1 MTEGIRGRG
10 DVFMMAPPHY
20 PLQQTRLERLL
31 EINRTLASTLEQ
43 ALLLRN
49 IINAARELIGAEAAS
64 IMLADT
70 QSGELRFEAA
80 TNMESSQMAGLVVPI
95 NGSIAGWIF
104 THREPVIVPDTS
116 IDTRWHRKVDDK
128 TAFVTRSILGVPLV
142 HRDKAI
148 GVVQCLN
155 KVDGTF
161 DADDTVTLQAL
172 ADQAA
177 IAIVNARLFQQS
189 DLISELVHELR
200 TPLGAILATTHLL
213 LRNLP
218 EEKRVELIKTIQRE
232 TERLSTLTTEF
243 LDISRLESGRIQFKR
258 EPFALPELL
267 AECLEVVRHQA
278 QARGLGLELKLA
290 PDVSLVVTDR
300 GKIKQVVLNLLT
312 NAVKYNRDDGR
323 ITLAAQSTAD
333 GYFRINVKDTGRGI
347 PPEAMKNMFQKFYRV
362 PEAEGTATGTGLGL
376 SLARKIVE
384 LLGGEMGVESTYGV
398 GSTFWFTLP
407 AGGE

>member
-1 MTEGIRGRG
+1 
-10 DVFMMAPPHY
+10 MMAPPHF

-95 NGSIAGWIF
+95 NGSIAGWIY
-104 THREPVIVPDTS
+104 THREPIIVPDTS
-116 IDTRWHRKVDDK
+116 VDTRWHRKVDAK
-128 TAFVTRSILGVPLV
+128 TAFVTRSILGVPLI
-142 HRDKAI
+142 HRDKTI

-161 DADDTVTLQAL
+161 DDEDTATLQAL

-189 DLISELVHELR
+189 DQISELVHELR

-213 LRNLP
+213 MRNIT

-267 AECLEVVRHQA
+267 AESLEVVRHQA
-278 QARGLGLELKLA
+278 QARALGLELRLA

-300 GKIKQVVLNLLT
+300 AKIKQVVLNLLT
-312 NAVKYNRDDGR
+312 NAVKYNRDEGR
-323 ITLAAQSTAD
+323 ITLAAQCTPD
-333 GYFRINVKDTGRGI
+333 GQYRISVTDTGRGI
-347 PPEAMKNMFQKFYRV
+347 PPEALKNMFQKFYRV
-362 PEAEGTATGTGLGL
+362 PESENTATGTGLGL
-376 SLARKIVE
+376 SLAKKIVE

>member
-1 MTEGIRGRG
+1 
-10 DVFMMAPPHY
+10 MMAPPHY

-116 IDTRWHRKVDDK
+116 IDTRWHRKVDAK

-161 DADDTVTLQAL
+161 DADDTITLQAL

-323 ITLAAQSTAD
+323 ITLAAQTTAD
-333 GYFRINVKDTGRGI
+333 GYFRVSVTDTGRGI

-376 SLARKIVE
+376 SLAKKIVE
-384 LLGGEMGVESTYGV
+384 LLGGEMGIESTYGV

>member
-1 MTEGIRGRG
+1 
-10 DVFMMAPPHY
+10 MMAPTYY
-20 PLQQTRLERLL
+20 PVQQTRLERLL

-95 NGSIAGWIF
+95 SGSIAGWIF

-116 IDTRWHRKVDDK
+116 IDTRWHRKVDAK
-128 TAFVTRSILGVPLV
+128 TAFVTRSILGVPLI

-161 DADDTVTLQAL
+161 DDEDTATLKAL

-189 DLISELVHELR
+189 DQISELVHELR

-213 LRNLP
+213 MRNIT

-267 AECLEVVRHQA
+267 AESLEVVRHQA
-278 QARGLGLELKLA
+278 QARALGLELRLA

-300 GKIKQVVLNLLT
+300 AKIKQVVLNLLT
-312 NAVKYNRDDGR
+312 NAVKYNRDEGR
-323 ITLAAQSTAD
+323 ITLAAQCAPD
-333 GYFRINVKDTGRGI
+333 GLYRISVTDTGRGI
-347 PPEAMKNMFQKFYRV
+347 PPEALKNMFQKFYRV
-362 PEAEGTATGTGLGL
+362 PEAENTASGTGLGL
-376 SLARKIVE
+376 SLAKKIVE

>member
-1 MTEGIRGRG
+1 
-10 DVFMMAPPHY
+10 MMAPPHY

-49 IINAARELIGAEAAS
+49 IINAARELIGADAAS

-95 NGSIAGWIF
+95 NGSIAGWIY

-333 GYFRINVKDTGRGI
+333 GFFRINVTDTGRGI

>member
-1 MTEGIRGRG
+1 
-10 DVFMMAPPHY
+10 MMAPPHH

-49 IINAARELIGAEAAS
+49 IINAARELIGADAAS

-104 THREPVIVPDTS
+104 THREPVIVPDTT

-128 TAFVTRSILGVPLV
+128 TAFVTRSILGVPLI
-142 HRDKAI
+142 HRNKAI

-155 KVDGTF
+155 KADGTF
-161 DADDTVTLQAL
+161 DGDDTVTLQAL

-213 LRNLP
+213 QRNIP

-278 QARGLGLELKLA
+278 QARGLGLELRLA

-300 GKIKQVVLNLLT
+300 SKIKQVVLNLLT

-323 ITLAAQSTAD
+323 ITLAAQTTPE
-333 GYFRINVKDTGRGI
+333 GLFRVSVTDTGRGI
-347 PPEAMKNMFQKFYRV
+347 PADAIKNLFQKFYRV
-362 PEAEGTATGTGLGL
+362 PEAEGTASGTGLGL
-376 SLARKIVE
+376 SLAQKIVE
-384 LLGGEMGVESTYGV
+384 LLGGEMGLESTYGV

>member
-1 MTEGIRGRG
+1 
-10 DVFMMAPPHY
+10 MMAPPHY
-20 PLQQTRLERLL
+20 PVQQTRLERLL

-128 TAFVTRSILGVPLV
+128 TAFVTRSIMGVPLI
-142 HRDKAI
+142 HRNKAI

-161 DADDTVTLQAL
+161 DEGDTATLQAL

-189 DLISELVHELR
+189 DQISELVHELR

-213 LRNLP
+213 MRNIT
-218 EEKRVELIKTIQRE
+218 EEKRTELIKTIQRE

-267 AECLEVVRHQA
+267 AESLEVVRHQA
-278 QARGLGLELKLA
+278 QARALGLELRLA

-300 GKIKQVVLNLLT
+300 AKIKQVVLNLLT
-312 NAVKYNRDDGR
+312 NAVKYNRDEGR
-323 ITLAAQSTAD
+323 ITLSAGTTPE
-333 GYFRINVKDTGRGI
+333 GLYRIAVTDTGRGI
-347 PPEAMKNMFQKFYRV
+347 PPDSLNNLFQKFYRV
-362 PEAEGTATGTGLGL
+362 PESEGSASGTGLGL

>member
-1 MTEGIRGRG
+1 
-10 DVFMMAPPHY
+10 MMAPPHY

-64 IMLADT
+64 IMLADA

-128 TAFVTRSILGVPLV
+128 TAFVTRSIMGVPLV
-142 HRDKAI
+142 HRNKAI

-161 DADDTVTLQAL
+161 DDDDTVTLQAL

-213 LRNLP
+213 QRNVS
-218 EEKRVELIKTIQRE
+218 EEKRLELIKTIQRE
-232 TERLSTLTTEF
+232 TERLSTMTTEF
-243 LDISRLESGRIQFKR
+243 LDMSRLESGRIQFKR

-267 AECLEVVRHQA
+267 AESLEVVRHQA
-278 QARGLGLELKLA
+278 QARGLGLELRLA

-300 GKIKQVVLNLLT
+300 SKIKQVVLNLLT

-323 ITLAAQSTAD
+323 ITLAAQTTPE
-333 GYFRINVKDTGRGI
+333 GLYRISVTDTGRGI
-347 PPEAMKNMFQKFYRV
+347 PADALKNLFQKFYRV
-362 PEAEGTATGTGLGL
+362 PEAEGTVTGTGLGL
-376 SLARKIVE
+376 SLAQKIVE
-384 LLGGEMGVESTYGV
+384 LLGGEMGVESTHGV

-407 AGGE
+407 TGGE

>member
-1 MTEGIRGRG
+1 
-10 DVFMMAPPHY
+10 MMAPPHY

-116 IDTRWHRKVDDK
+116 IDTRWHRKVDAK

-161 DADDTVTLQAL
+161 DADDTITLQAL

-323 ITLAAQSTAD
+323 ITLAAQTTAD
-333 GYFRINVKDTGRGI
+333 GYFRVSVTDTGRGI

-362 PEAEGTATGTGLGL
+362 PETEGTATGTGLGL
-376 SLARKIVE
+376 SLAKKIVE
-384 LLGGEMGVESTYGV
+384 LLGGEMGIESTYGV

>member
-1 MTEGIRGRG
+1 
-10 DVFMMAPPHY
+10 MMAPPHY

-116 IDTRWHRKVDDK
+116 IDTRWHRKVDAK

-300 GKIKQVVLNLLT
+300 GKIKQVILNLLT

-323 ITLAAQSTAD
+323 ITLAAQTTAD
-333 GYFRINVKDTGRGI
+333 GHFRVSVTDTGRGI

-362 PEAEGTATGTGLGL
+362 PETEGTATGTGLGL
-376 SLARKIVE
+376 SLAKKIVE
-384 LLGGEMGVESTYGV
+384 LLGGEMGIESTYGV

>member
-1 MTEGIRGRG
+1 M
-10 DVFMMAPPHY
+10 
-20 PLQQTRLERLL
+20 
-31 EINRTLASTLEQ
+31 
-43 ALLLRN
+43 
-49 IINAARELIGAEAAS
+49 
-64 IMLADT
+64 
-70 QSGELRFEAA
+70 
-80 TNMESSQMAGLVVPI
+80 
-95 NGSIAGWIF
+95 
-104 THREPVIVPDTS
+104 
-116 IDTRWHRKVDDK
+116 
-128 TAFVTRSILGVPLV
+128 
-142 HRDKAI
+142 
-148 GVVQCLN
+148 
-155 KVDGTF
+155 
-161 DADDTVTLQAL
+161 
-172 ADQAA
+172 
-177 IAIVNARLFQQS
+177 
-189 DLISELVHELR
+189 HELR

-323 ITLAAQSTAD
+323 ITLAAQTTAD
-333 GYFRINVKDTGRGI
+333 GYFRVSVTDTGRGI

-376 SLARKIVE
+376 SLAKKIVE
-384 LLGGEMGVESTYGV
+384 LLGGEMGIESTYGV

>member
-1 MTEGIRGRG
+1 
-10 DVFMMAPPHY
+10 MMAPPHY

-49 IINAARELIGAEAAS
+49 IINAARELIGADAAS
-64 IMLADT
+64 IMLADA

-128 TAFVTRSILGVPLV
+128 TAFVTRSIMGVPLV
-142 HRDKAI
+142 HRNKAI

-161 DADDTVTLQAL
+161 DDDDTVTLQAL

-213 LRNLP
+213 QRNVS
-218 EEKRVELIKTIQRE
+218 EEKRLELIKTIQRE
-232 TERLSTLTTEF
+232 TERLSTMTTEF
-243 LDISRLESGRIQFKR
+243 LDMSRLESGRIQFKR

-267 AECLEVVRHQA
+267 AESLEVVRHQA
-278 QARGLGLELKLA
+278 QARGLGLELRLA

-300 GKIKQVVLNLLT
+300 SKIKQVVLNLLT

-323 ITLAAQSTAD
+323 ITLAAQTTPE
-333 GYFRINVKDTGRGI
+333 GLYRISVTDTGRGI
-347 PPEAMKNMFQKFYRV
+347 PAEALKNLFQKFYRV
-362 PEAEGTATGTGLGL
+362 PEAEGTVTGTGLGL
-376 SLARKIVE
+376 SLAQKIVE
-384 LLGGEMGVESTYGV
+384 LLGGEMGVESTHGV

-407 AGGE
+407 TGGE

>member
-1 MTEGIRGRG
+1 
-10 DVFMMAPPHY
+10 MMAPTYY
-20 PLQQTRLERLL
+20 PVQQTRLERLL

-116 IDTRWHRKVDDK
+116 IDTRWHRKVDAK
-128 TAFVTRSILGVPLV
+128 TAFVTRSILGVPLI

-161 DADDTVTLQAL
+161 DDEDTATLKAL

-189 DLISELVHELR
+189 DQISELVHELR

-213 LRNLP
+213 MRNIT

-267 AECLEVVRHQA
+267 AESLEVVRHQA
-278 QARGLGLELKLA
+278 QARALGLELRLA

-300 GKIKQVVLNLLT
+300 AKIKQVVLNLLT
-312 NAVKYNRDDGR
+312 NAVKYNRDEGR
-323 ITLAAQSTAD
+323 ITLAAQCAPD
-333 GYFRINVKDTGRGI
+333 GLYRISVTDTGRGI
-347 PPEAMKNMFQKFYRV
+347 PPEALKNMFQKFYRV
-362 PEAEGTATGTGLGL
+362 PEAENTASGTGLGL
-376 SLARKIVE
+376 SLAKKIVE

>member
-1 MTEGIRGRG
+1 
-10 DVFMMAPPHY
+10 MMAPPHY

-49 IINAARELIGAEAAS
+49 IINAARELIGADAAS
-64 IMLADT
+64 IMLADA

-128 TAFVTRSILGVPLV
+128 TAFVTRSIMGVPLV
-142 HRDKAI
+142 HRNKAI

-161 DADDTVTLQAL
+161 DDDDTVTLQAL

-213 LRNLP
+213 QRNVS
-218 EEKRVELIKTIQRE
+218 EEKRLELIKTIQRE
-232 TERLSTLTTEF
+232 TERLSTMTTEF
-243 LDISRLESGRIQFKR
+243 LDMSRLESGRIQFKR

-267 AECLEVVRHQA
+267 AESLEVVRHQA
-278 QARGLGLELKLA
+278 QARGLGLELRLA

-300 GKIKQVVLNLLT
+300 SKIKQVVLNLLT

-323 ITLAAQSTAD
+323 ITLAAQTTPE
-333 GYFRINVKDTGRGI
+333 GLYRISVTDTGRGV
-347 PPEAMKNMFQKFYRV
+347 PADALKNLFQKFYRV
-362 PEAEGTATGTGLGL
+362 PEAEGTVTGTGLGL
-376 SLARKIVE
+376 SLAQKIVE
-384 LLGGEMGVESTYGV
+384 LLGGEMGVESTHGV

-407 AGGE
+407 TGGE

>member
-1 MTEGIRGRG
+1 
-10 DVFMMAPPHY
+10 MMAPPHY

-31 EINRTLASTLEQ
+31 QINRTLASTLEQ

-64 IMLADT
+64 IMLADA

-128 TAFVTRSILGVPLV
+128 TAFVTRSIMGVPLV
-142 HRDKAI
+142 HRNKAI

-161 DADDTVTLQAL
+161 DDDDTITLQAL

-213 LRNLP
+213 QRNVS
-218 EEKRVELIKTIQRE
+218 EEKRLELIKTIQRE
-232 TERLSTLTTEF
+232 TERLSTMTTEF
-243 LDISRLESGRIQFKR
+243 LDMSRLESGRIQFKR

-267 AECLEVVRHQA
+267 AESLEVVRHQA
-278 QARGLGLELKLA
+278 QARGLGLELRLA

-300 GKIKQVVLNLLT
+300 SKIKQVVLNLLT

-323 ITLAAQSTAD
+323 ITLAAQTTPEGLYRVSVT
-333 GYFRINVKDTGRGI
+333 DTGRGI
-347 PPEAMKNMFQKFYRV
+347 PAEALKNLFQKFYRV
-362 PEAEGTATGTGLGL
+362 PESEGTATGTGLGL

-384 LLGGEMGVESTYGV
+384 LLGGEMGVESTHGV

-407 AGGE
+407 TGGE

>member
-1 MTEGIRGRG
+1 
-10 DVFMMAPPHY
+10 MMAPPHY